1 MKNKSYIGISFIIL
15 LFGIYAIPKIVN
27 RIKNDEIV
35 KIDKR
40 TDIVQVPKSKGIA
53 SDLVKF
59 EKVPNFSFTDQH
71 GRTIT
76 NKDYKN
82 KVYIVEFFFTS
93 CPTICPKMNEN
104 MVIIQNE
111 YKNNPL
117 FGIASFSI
125 DPERD
130 TPEKLKKYATE
141 KGATIE
147 NWHFLTGDI
156 DAIMKLSNEGFKLH
170 AGENPEAEGGFEHSG
185 LFALI
190 DKNGYI
196 RSRKVKQGGFEN
208 PIKYYDGLDKNQIK
222 WLIDDVEKLLK
233 E

>member
-15 LFGIYAIPKIVN
+15 LFGIYAIPKIVD
-27 RIKNDEIV
+27 RIKNGTVV

-40 TDIVQVPKSKGIA
+40 TDIIKVKKEKGTP

-59 EKVPNFSFTDQH
+59 EKVPNFSFTDQN
-71 GRTIT
+71 GNTIT
-76 NKDYKN
+76 NKDYKD
-82 KVYIVEFFFTS
+82 KVYVVDFFFTS
-93 CPTICPKMNEN
+93 CPGICPKMNKN
-104 MVIIQNE
+104 MVLVQNE

-117 FGIASFSI
+117 FGIASFSV
-125 DPERD
+125 DPKRD
-130 TPEKLKKYATE
+130 TPKRLKEYAKE
-141 KGATIE
+141 KGANMQ

-156 DAIMKLSNEGFKLH
+156 NKIMDLSNKGFKLY
-170 AGENPEAEGGFEHSG
+170 AQENPEAEGGFEHSG

-196 RSRKVKQGGFEN
+196 RSRKVKSGEFEN
-208 PIKYYDGLDKNQIK
+208 PIKYYNGLDSIQVK
-222 WLIDDVEKLLK
+222 WLIEDVEKLLK